1 MRNQGM
7 TTFDKMTMIAL
18 LLGAFMFLVVI
29 FCLIVCSTLCLV
41 RRLRSKEDDQ
51 ECGLMDSAMNTT
63 DFAEDGT
70 TYNLVPRRGRHKRND
85 DNEEVFD
92 MQVFRYRLG
101 SEESPTTV

>member
-1 MRNQGM
+1 MRNQKM
-7 TTFDKMTMIAL
+7 ITFDKMTMIAL

-29 FCLIVCSTLCLV
+29 FCLIVCCTFCLV
-41 RRLRSKEDDQ
+41 RLRSKEDDQ

-63 DFAEDGT
+63 DFAEDGA

-92 MQVFRYRLG
+92 MQVFRYSLG